1 MSKSRWGGF
10 KSGRKRYRNRW
21 DDLRTPSSATALQP
35 APESPINFDYT
46 TAQGIWNLGSTIQ
59 FRKTQSAAADL
70 ESGLSITNSFASGT
84 IANGSIVR
92 TTNAVF
98 ACEITLPS
106 SFNSNGVLFEM
117 GGTGVGAGVGLIGS
131 GSTLVVAAGDG
142 GVSSSSTIAAIAQ
155 IATSN
160 LTAGDS
166 GTLIWEFR
174 INPGRVRVWWKGSLL
189 AEESTTT
196 GGALES
202 NSWSGGDGGGYGQV
216 NNSLTNALT
225 SGNWPGT
232 TDSNLRYYGNQLI
245 NV

>member
-10 KSGRKRYRNRW
+10 RSGRKRYKNKW
-21 DDLRTPSSATALQP
+21 DDLRTPSSATDLLP
-35 APESPINFDYT
+35 TPESPVDFDYT
-46 TAQGIWNLGSTIQ
+46 TAQGIWNLNSTVQ
-59 FRKTQSAAADL
+59 FRKTQTAVVDL
-70 ESGLSITNSFASGT
+70 ESGLSITNSFSSGN
-84 IANGSIVR
+84 ISSGSVVR

-117 GGTGVGAGVGLIGS
+117 GGTGVGAGVGLTSS

-155 IATSN
+155 IATSG

-166 GTLIWEFR
+166 GTLVWEFR
-174 INPGRVRVWWKGSLL
+174 INPGRVRVWWKGTLI
-189 AEESTTT
+189 ANESTTG

-202 NSWSGGDGGGYGQV
+202 NIWAGSDGGGYGQV
-216 NNSLTNALT
+216 SNSLTNALA